1 MPDLREWSR
10 ELKRQTLTLYYA
22 ARDPDTPWH
31 AKLVAGLVVAYAL
44 SPIDLIP
51 DFVPVLGY
59 LDDVIIVPA
68 GIWLALKLVPPAVM
82 KAARQTAEQTR
93 ERPASTVAAIVFV
106 LIWLALGR
114 FPAGGSIASRH
125 RATKLSLL
133 RAVW

>member
-1 MPDLREWSR
+1 MPDLREWSL

-59 LDDVIIVPA
+59 LDDVILVPA

-82 KAARQTAEQTR
+82 EAARQKAEQTS
-93 ERPASTVAAIVFV
+93 ERPASAVAAIAFV
-106 LIWLALGR
+106 LIWLPLLALSGWWIYR
-114 FPAGGSIASRH
+114 LTA
-125 RATKLSLL
+125 
-133 RAVW
+133 

>member
-1 MPDLREWSR
+1 MAGLREWSR

-51 DFVPVLGY
+51 DFVPILGY

-68 GIWLALKLVPPAVM
+68 GIWLALKLVPPPVTE
-82 KAARQTAEQTR
+82 AARQKAERTS
-93 ERPASTVAAIVFV
+93 ESPASAVAAIVFV
-106 LIWLALGR
+106 LIWLVVGV
-114 FPAGGSIASRH
+114 
-125 RATKLSLL
+125 LSGWWVYRLT
-133 RAVW
+133 A

>member
-1 MPDLREWSR
+1 MAGLREWSR
-10 ELKRQTLTLYYA
+10 ELKRQTLTLCYA

-68 GIWLALKLVPPAVM
+68 GIWLALKLVPPPVM
-82 KAARQTAEQTR
+82 EEARQKAEHTS
-93 ERPASTVAAIVFV
+93 ERPASPVAAIVFV
-106 LIWLALGR
+106 LIWLALL
-114 FPAGGSIASRH
+114 A
-125 RATKLSLL
+125 LSGWWIYRLT
-133 RAVW
+133 A